1 MAVRGAW
8 ILYGRAG
15 APYAGATMSKHRKK
29 WHDLVNKM
37 IEEDAAIP
45 DEVRESPSR
54 RMQPRVPISLR
65 VEMKFDGSE
74 DIAFDGQGK
83 LVGKRGDELLE
94 IDGEGG
100 EMVLAGGIP
109 KAYGLR
115 YRSDG
120 ELVVALPN
128 DGKVIAVSP
137 EGEVSELAVGLQ
149 GPNGV
154 YVDLMDRIWITEF
167 AGSRVIRVE
176 GDLSITS
183 IVDGPEAEAANGVI
197 YDPDRD
203 ALFFTNYQ
211 AGMVR
216 RVDFDGGVAQA
227 PVVLGVIEGKPDGL
241 ALDACGNLYV
251 VDQGGSRLFRWA
263 LDPAGDPLG
272 EATLVAEFATNVAN
286 ASFGAGAGF
295 EAESLYVAGNPGVV
309 YRVDMMVPGAATPT
323 VP

>member
-1 MAVRGAW
+1 MGTTTTGAS
-8 ILYGRAG
+8 GMTEETDTV
-15 APYAGATMSKHRKK
+15 ATDS
-29 WHDLVNKM
+29 
-37 IEEDAAIP
+37 EDPGLECDALFDGP
-45 DEVRESPSR
+45 FSP
-54 RMQPRVPISLR
+54 VEISSA
-65 VEMKFDGSE
+65 FDGSE
-74 DIAFDGQGK
+74 DIAFDGQGM

-100 EMVLAGGIP
+100 MKVLAGGIP

-115 YRSDG
+115 YRGDG
-120 ELVVALPN
+120 DLVVALPN

-137 EGEVSELAVGLQ
+137 EGQVSDVAVGLQ

-154 YVDLMDRIWITEF
+154 YVDLMDRIWVTEF
-167 AGSRVIRVE
+167 GGSRVIRIE
-176 GDLSITS
+176 SDRSITS
-183 IVDGPEAEAANGVI
+183 IVDGVEAEAANGII

-203 ALFFTNYQ
+203 ALFYTNYQ
-211 AGMVR
+211 AGAVR
-216 RVDFDGGVAQA
+216 RVDFEGGVAQT
-227 PVVLGVIEGKPDGL
+227 PVVIGMIAGKPDGL
-241 ALDACGNLYV
+241 VLDACGNLYV
-251 VDQGGSRLFRWA
+251 IDQGGSRLFRWA
-263 LDPAGDPLG
+263 LDSAGEPLG